1 MELLEL
7 RRRRSRWSV
16 GLRGLRPDW
25 RAKRFRMSVRE
36 MTPMRRPEMRAPG
49 RAAVEMEGAGKL
61 LMLGDGGGW
70 GEVTASLTEGAAR
83 GVAGVDGEG
92 EADST
97 THIR

>member
-1 MELLEL
+1 
-7 RRRRSRWSV
+7 
-16 GLRGLRPDW
+16 
-25 RAKRFRMSVRE
+25 
-36 MTPMRRPEMRAPG
+36 
-49 RAAVEMEGAGKL
+49 MEGAGKL